1 MGAGASSVPAIKDA
15 LKDVSDAQISGIIS
29 KLSAETRTKMLLAL
43 EATDDIASATLVPL
57 EKLPESFSDIEGTRF
72 AEVLRRGHMAV
83 IKASYF
89 KECLEK
95 GEPFQDRSNIPA
107 EYIYTGEEVL
117 ENWKKYGNMFL
128 MILSYSWLSKK
139 HPDPDL
145 YHLKRLVPL
154 LDKMRVL
161 YSGEDTSMFNI
172 ILLPGPKIPDF
183 GIIVDFCSLWQN
195 LSENEGEDSRTEEQK
210 TEFDAGLKT
219 INTPYVHQE
228 TTAIKLIGT
237 PEDELRTYDLRGW
250 TLFESRVIDGKG
262 TGTIPKA
269 MGWRGKNVSTLGFG
283 NGIDEVDFGSMNV
296 LVVHEKIFPPH
307 HDPSLFACAE
317 YVSELLGFCAQRSV
331 PCKPDRFRGELEERR
346 CSAEIKGQRLF
357 TSGKDQ
363 PFVQDLW
370 CAPGAEI
377 SGIRICL
384 IVMFDTCLKKV
395 RLVI

>member
-1 MGAGASSVPAIKDA
+1 MIAPSLHEAV
-15 LKDVSDAQISGIIS
+15 Q
-29 KLSAETRTKMLLAL
+29 KLLSITRTKMLLAL

-128 MILSYSWLSKK
+128 MILSYSWLSKN

-154 LDKMRVL
+154 LEKMSVL
-161 YSGEDTSMFNI
+161 YSGKDFGKDF
-172 ILLPGPKIPDF
+172 LLPGPKIPDF

-210 TEFDAGLKT
+210 MEFDAGLKT
-219 INTPYVHQE
+219 INTPYGHQE

-269 MGWRGKNVSTLGFG
+269 MGWRGENDSYQ
-283 NGIDEVDFGSMNV
+283 EVDFGSMNV
-296 LVVHEKIFPPH
+296 LVVHEEIFPPRQ
-307 HDPSLFACAE
+307 DRSWESDCKK
-317 YVSELLGFCAQRSV
+317 YVSELLGFCAQMSV

-384 IVMFDTCLKKV
+384 IVMF
-395 RLVI
+395 